1 MAYGR
6 RRQGSYRP
14 TTYRRRAAPARRRS
28 SARRRSTGR
37 AQRIVIQVVGP
48 HVGPGAPSPLTL
60 GKMGNL
66 PLRAKY

>member
-6 RRQGSYRP
+6 RRQGYARAS
-14 TTYRRRAAPARRRS
+14 TFTRRRAPARRRS
-28 SARRRSTGR
+28 TARRRTSSR

-48 HVGPGAPSPLTL
+48 HVGPGAPSPLTP